1 MIQEVQFQG
10 LSHSPSD
17 YDAQDGEL
25 GTCLNLICE
34 DGSLKPI
41 PEPQETDSCITLPE
55 GASIELTHKVTHNNE
70 THCHYIIKLADG
82 TWCWAEKGGNGT
94 FTTIDLDG
102 FTVNAIASVGNMLC
116 FVGDRKT
123 VNGLWKKNKY
133 IVFSRED
140 FVYSLSFTSTQSYV
154 RAVAEMGDEY
164 WNDVTYS
171 YFGTDRDEGDR
182 RVSGFNYEQIRTA
195 FNATDAIVNKSLTN
209 AGEEWVNGVVLGV
222 AAVRLYD
229 GSYYNISNIFTLA
242 PEAIANNFYFYSDEY
257 NNQSSKCFTYEAYIH
272 KDSITVNMDIQGL
285 EDIIQ
290 GIDIFIT
297 EGDYYLDIDRPYKS
311 PTFIVANADDTTD
324 SHRNGYVTLLQQDS
338 QTIYDTI
345 DNKTFYHALYVDK
358 NNFGKQLNIK
368 RPLKTEEAISLSD
381 FYRTDFGG
389 SVIATY
395 NNRLHI
401 GNINSGFFDT
411 FSISTSYCKRQR
423 LFGKYLDLPL
433 SDTGAMTN
441 FDGVDVEII
450 AVITASNLGTIYNY
464 GKIQYPLAPIIT
476 IPITDADQAVLY
488 MKKDGLYYTKT
499 VTLHSSS
506 SFGASI
512 FVNCNSDGYIAML
525 QINDVK
531 RDGTTY
537 TDGDGGGSISG
548 GGGSYGTRADS
559 DSSDTS
565 SSTVTFTA
573 SRNDQWQDSSE
584 AKWAEIMQLYE
595 TSEISKNSP
604 SLVKVSEAENPL
616 VFPASNSVQI
626 GSSTITAL
634 AANTQPI
641 SEGQFGEAPL
651 YAFTDEGVWV
661 LMTSSAGTYDSR
673 QPTNRDICS
682 NPKGILQTDNA
693 VLYPTER
700 GIMMLQGRSTTC
712 ITDQLDGYPFDFT
725 QLYKNDYAKK
735 VLTIENISESEVKY
749 VRFRKYLE
757 SADMIYDYY
766 DSRIIVFNPSYE
778 YAYVYS
784 LKSHQWGTMKN
795 TFSKRVNIYPE
806 SYAINT
812 SGKIVDVYTM
822 EPTDDVSYLLCSRPL
837 SLGSPEIHKTIF
849 SAIARGYFRNER
861 GKCGMVLYGSNDL
874 FNWFPIKT
882 SVNKY
887 LRGSA
892 GSPYKY
898 FCIALVGKLSVDES
912 ISGMSADLTQRWQ
925 NKLR

>member
-17 YDAQDGEL
+17 HNAQDGEL

-34 DGSLKPI
+34 DGALKPI
-41 PEPQETDSCITLPE
+41 PEPQVTDNSITLPE
-55 GASIELTHKVTHNNE
+55 DASIELTHKVTHNGE
-70 THCHYIIKLADG
+70 THSHYIVKLADG
-82 TWCWAEKGGNGT
+82 TWCWAEKGGDGT
-94 FTTIDLDG
+94 FTTIDLGG
-102 FTVNAIASVGNMLC
+102 FSANAIASVGNMLC

-123 VNGLWKKNKY
+123 INGLWKKNKY

-140 FVYSLSFTSTQSYV
+140 FTYSLNFISTQSYA

-171 YFGTDRDEGDR
+171 YFGTGTDEGDR
-182 RVSGFNYEQIRTA
+182 RVSGFNYEQMRNA
-195 FNATDAIVNKSLTN
+195 FNATDAIINKELTN
-209 AGEEWVNGVVLGV
+209 AGEEWVKGVVLGV

-257 NNQSSKCFTYEAYIH
+257 NSQSSKCFTYEAYIH

-285 EDIIQ
+285 EDIVQ

-324 SHRNGYVTLLQQDS
+324 SHRNGYITLLQQDS
-338 QTIYDTI
+338 QTLYDTI
-345 DNKTFYHALYVDK
+345 DNKTFFHALFIDK
-358 NNFGKQLNIK
+358 NNFGKQQNLK

-433 SDTGAMTN
+433 STTGAMIN
-441 FDGVDVEII
+441 FDGVEVEII
-450 AVITASNLGTIYNY
+450 AVITASDLGTVYNY
-464 GKIQYPLAPIIT
+464 GKIQYPLAPVVT

-488 MKKDGLYYTKT
+488 IKKDGLYYTKT
-499 VTLHSSS
+499 VTLHPSS

-531 RDGTTY
+531 QDGTSY

-548 GGGSYGTRADS
+548 GGGSFGTRADS
-559 DSSDTS
+559 DSSGTS

-573 SRNDQWQDSSE
+573 TRNDQWQDSTA
-584 AKWAEIMQLYE
+584 AKWAEMMQLYKA
-595 TSEISKNSP
+595 SEISKNSP
-604 SLVKVSEAENPL
+604 SLIKVSEAENPL
-616 VFPASNSVQI
+616 VFPASNSVQV

-661 LMTSSAGTYDSR
+661 LMTSSTGTYDSR

-725 QLYKNDYAKK
+725 QLYKNDYTKK
-735 VLTIENISESEVKY
+735 VLAIENISEGEVKY

-766 DSRIIVFNPSYE
+766 DSRIIVFNPNYE

-784 LKSHQWGTMKN
+784 LKSQQWGTMKN

-898 FCIALVGKLSVDES
+898 FRIALVGKLSVDES